1 MTRLRAIFIISFLLL
16 FAVSLWA
23 DTGVIG
29 GTLTNE
35 WGDPL
40 IGAHVRI
47 PGQDYIAIVRYQS
60 GSYELKGLPAGLYD
74 LIYEHNAY
82 NSLLLRNVTVAEDSV
97 TELHVILNLAERGH
111 SVVDTVVLELPSD
124 STSVEP
130 DSLIDKPDSRNVRP
144 DSLIKE

>member
-47 PGQDYIAIVRYQS
+47 PGQAYLSVVRYQS
-60 GSYELKGLPAGLYD
+60 GSYEISGLPAGLYD
-74 LIYEHNAY
+74 LMYEHSAY
-82 NSLLLRNVTVAEDSV
+82 NSLLLRNVAVAEDSV

-111 SVVDTVVLELPSD
+111 SVVDTVVLELPFD

-130 DSLIDKPDSRNVRP
+130 DSLMTEPGSRKVRP
-144 DSLIKE
+144 DSLIKD